1 MFRRLSLI
9 VVLIATLGVAAGPA
23 HAGEGGEASAD
34 STAEE
39 ESEESPKRKAIRELL
54 EITGTPKLGLQ
65 IAKRIISQMKRSHPE
80 VPEKFW
86 AEFENEMNKKA
97 FIEMIIPV
105 YEKHFT
111 LKDIE
116 KLIEFYQTDVGKK
129 YVEKL
134 PKLTSESMQAGR
146 QWGRRLGQKVVDKL
160 RAKGYQ

>member
-1 MFRRLSLI
+1 MIRRLSLI
-9 VVLIATLGVAAGPA
+9 VALLTCLGAAAPSA
-23 HAGEGGEASAD
+23 YAGDGSDEASTSESD
-34 STAEE
+34 TAE
-39 ESEESPKRKAIRELL
+39 ESEERKAIRKLL
-54 EITGTPKLGLQ
+54 DITGTPKLGLQ
-65 IAKRIISQMKRSHPE
+65 IAKRIISQMKRAHPN
-80 VPEKFW
+80 VPEEFW
-86 AEFENEMNKKA
+86 TEFEKEMNKDA

-111 LKDIE
+111 LEDIE
-116 KLIEFYQTDVGKK
+116 KLIEFYQTDVGRK

>member
-1 MFRRLSLI
+1 MIRRLSLI
-9 VVLIATLGVAAGPA
+9 VALFICLGAAAPSA
-23 HAGEGGEASAD
+23 YASGGSEEASTSESAP
-34 STAEE
+34 AE
-39 ESEESPKRKAIRELL
+39 ESEERRAIRRLL
-54 EITGTPKLGLQ
+54 DITGTPKLGLQ
-65 IAKRIISQMKRSHPE
+65 IARRIISQMKRAHPN
-80 VPEKFW
+80 VPEEFW
-86 AEFENEMNKKA
+86 AEFENEMNKDA

-111 LKDIE
+111 LEDIE
-116 KLIEFYQTDVGKK
+116 KLIEFYQTDVGQK

>member
-1 MFRRLSLI
+1 MIRRLSFI
-9 VVLIATLGVAAGPA
+9 VALFICLGAAAPSAYASDGS
-23 HAGEGGEASAD
+23 EEASTSESDPA
-34 STAEE
+34 E
-39 ESEESPKRKAIRELL
+39 ESEERRAIRRLL
-54 EITGTPKLGLQ
+54 DITGTPKLGLQ
-65 IAKRIISQMKRSHPE
+65 IARRIISQMKRAHPN
-80 VPEKFW
+80 VPEEFW
-86 AEFENEMNKKA
+86 AEFENEMNKDA

-111 LKDIE
+111 LEDIE
-116 KLIEFYQTDVGKK
+116 KLIEFYQTDVGQK